1 MYSVTVSVLL
11 VHSILNYL
19 RSQVCYKGVLKVIL
33 GGLPGGQGCLT
44 CKTTVHCLG
53 DECFIQITC
62 RYGGPPSPPC
72 PSEPSPAYL
81 FIFLSDARAA
91 GSANALTTP
100 ALRSAGFALQGWAML
115 RSASPARTTTLA
127 APAPF
132 GSWSEADAPPL
143 CAAADMSLRM
153 CRLRRKMRERCAS
166 WLLHRMPC
174 RRGSLREKVLPSC
187 NGGGRV

>member
-1 MYSVTVSVLL
+1 M
-11 VHSILNYL
+11 
-19 RSQVCYKGVLKVIL
+19 RA
-33 GGLPGGQGCLT
+33 GLP
-44 CKTTVHCLG
+44 CKTTSVLRLG
-53 DECFIQITC
+53 TERCIQITC
-62 RYGGPPSPPC
+62 RSGGPHLPEPP
-72 PSEPSPAYL
+72 PAYL
-81 FIFLSDARAA
+81 FFLSGARAA
-91 GSANALTTP
+91 GCANALTTP
-100 ALRSAGFALQGWAML
+100 ALRSAGGCALQGWAML
-115 RSASPARTTTLA
+115 RSAFPARTTTLA